1 MPEIRCPICASTLR
15 QGLHSWTCPQGHCFD
30 VARQGYVNL
39 LPVTQKHALH
49 PGDTREQVAARRAF
63 LDGGFYAPIAQS
75 VCQMA
80 QNCAPQAQ
88 QILDVGCGEGYYSAQ
103 VSSCLPDAALT
114 GLDISKEAVRFAAGR
129 YRHACWLCGTAAH
142 LPFPEESFDLLL
154 CLFAPAVPGEF
165 ARVLRPGGVL
175 IHALAAEDHLL
186 ALKQVIYPTLLHREK
201 NLQPE
206 FPGFR
211 LMEHKALAFSFAV
224 SGAQIQNLLAMTPH
238 YWRITQAGA
247 QRLSALQTLSDR
259 ASTVLLAYKRT

>member
-1 MPEIRCPICASTLR
+1 MLEIRCPICSGALY
-15 QGLHSWTCPQGHCFD
+15 QGSHVWTCPQGHSFD

-49 PGDTREQVAARRAF
+49 PGDTREQVTARRAF
-63 LDGGFYAPIAQS
+63 LDGRFYAPLALS
-75 VCQMA
+75 VCQAA
-80 QNCAPQAQ
+80 QNWAPQAP
-88 QILDVGCGEGYYSAQ
+88 QILDVGCGEGYYSVQ
-103 VSSCLPDAALT
+103 VADCLPGAALT

-129 YRHACWLCGTAAH
+129 YRRACWLCGTAAH
-142 LPFPEESFDLLL
+142 LPFPDESFDLLL
-154 CLFAPAVPGEF
+154 CLFAPAAPEEF

-175 IHALAAEDHLL
+175 LHALAAQDHLL
-186 ALKQVIYPTLLHREK
+186 ALKQVIYPTLLHRDK
-201 NLQPE
+201 NLQPD

-211 LMEHKALAFSFAV
+211 LLERKTVAFSLTV

-259 ASTVLLAYKRT
+259 ASMVLLTYERA